1 MERCSPAVGGGGV
14 EISIQARTRSRRAQ
28 HGDERRA
35 CDVDRNDRTA
45 GSGDFTPFIA
55 APCFPS
61 YPSAHASAS
70 YAGRSVLQ
78 RVWGGR
84 GHSIVLSHP
93 AVPGVTVDYETL
105 EQITDD
111 IDDARVFGGI
121 HFRFDQEA
129 GAKQGRN
136 VGRYIY
142 EHVLE
147 RNEDQERDDD

>member
-1 MERCSPAVGGGGV
+1 M
-14 EISIQARTRSRRAQ
+14 
-28 HGDERRA
+28 
-35 CDVDRNDRTA
+35 
-45 GSGDFTPFIA
+45 
-55 APCFPS
+55 
-61 YPSAHASAS
+61 
-70 YAGRSVLQ
+70 
-78 RVWGGR
+78 
-84 GHSIVLSHP
+84 LSHP